1 MALFP
6 DFWGFGLLHLGIW
19 LGLPPGLASLVNQS
33 QAVFVGFFAVFVL
46 RDPPNG
52 MQKLGL
58 LLAAAEVA
66 PVSCTFHDRAGI
78 WGLCS
83 IIGAALPFAWSH
95 IEPKLSGVA
104 DILRLS
110 AWIFTVSAPVSV
122 ALSFALDAR
131 PWESLTHIFLFGL
144 DSVLYT
150 GFIAT
155 LLGQYLWGYVI
166 ERNPPT
172 VVVPFVLLVPV
183 FGFVWSALLFGEAFT
198 LAKAVAP
205 ALMFLGLRLS
215 VFGRKHRFRSG
226 VGQRH

>member
-1 MALFP
+1 MNGGVPWSGILHMALFP

-33 QAVFVGFFAVFVL
+33 QAVFVGFFAAFVL

-52 MQKLGL
+52 VQKLGL
-58 LLAAAEVA
+58 LLAAAGVA

-78 WGLCS
+78 WGLYS
-83 IIGAALPFAWSH
+83 IIGAALPFAWS
-95 IEPKLSGVA
+95 
-104 DILRLS
+104 
-110 AWIFTVSAPVSV
+110 WIFTVSAPVSV

-155 LLGQYLWGYVI
+155 LLGQC
-166 ERNPPT
+166 
-172 VVVPFVLLVPV
+172 
-183 FGFVWSALLFGEAFT
+183 
-198 LAKAVAP
+198 
-205 ALMFLGLRLS
+205 LR
-215 VFGRKHRFRSG
+215 GT
-226 VGQRH
+226 